1 MGGGERNMD
10 LCEGRG
16 DGDLAPE
23 SPGGA
28 RSRNGL
34 VAETNRLAALTRRIA
49 PGSGGWEGLG
59 FFLEN

>member
-23 SPGGA
+23 SPSGA
-28 RSRNGL
+28 RSRNNL
-34 VAETNRLAALTRRIA
+34 VAETNHLAHVAGR
-49 PGSGGWEGLG
+49 GQG
-59 FFLEN
+59 FFLENWLAGGRV